1 MLPLILVFYSL
12 AHAQAPIV
20 KIPCGQDIDAT
31 INADDRGSASR
42 FVLEADCTFVAS
54 ETIVPSD
61 GDEVECA
68 KPPTFVQRGPAQD
81 PTTYCTVAGPGVEN
95 VFRPIGQ
102 GGALATVRFEGIK
115 ITGGNFTGSSGSG
128 AGIAEGS
135 MTDASSHYG
144 IEVMNNGAAGILS
157 AKGTFDSVEFTNN
170 TREPKALGVIAA
182 GMKARN
188 EVEVKDSY
196 VHDTQGNG
204 LWCDNFCHD
213 SDSHPNGFWVH
224 DNLVVNNG
232 RSGIRFE
239 EVGGVFTAGE
249 ALIENNEV
257 HDNSLDADRGG
268 ISVRDAQNAT
278 IQNNRFGAAT
288 IGGIA
293 YLPNSR
299 DVAITASDSGRSD
312 RPNLSNIAV
321 VNNALNG
328 ETVKGCELPNTV
340 VDCAGDT
347 PWCANIVDHAY
358 ELLRTYLLR
367 R

>member
-61 GDEVECA
+61 GDVVACA
-68 KPPTFVQRGPAQD
+68 KPPTFVPRGPAQD

-115 ITGGNFTGSSGSG
+115 ITGGNYTGSTGSG

-135 MTDASSHYG
+135 MTDTSSHYG
-144 IEVMNNGAAGILS
+144 IEVMNNEAAGILS

-170 TREPKALGVIAA
+170 TLVSGALGVIGA
-182 GMKARN
+182 GLKARN
-188 EVEVKDSY
+188 EVEVKNSY

-204 LWCDNFCHD
+204 LWCDNYCVD
-213 SDSHPNGFWVH
+213 SARGRFWVH
-224 DNLVVNNG
+224 HNLVVKTG
-232 RSGIRFE
+232 RAGIRFE
-239 EVGGVFTAGE
+239 RVGDVSNAGQ
-249 ALIENNEV
+249 ALIEYNEV
-257 HDNSLDADRGG
+257 HENSADENRGG

-288 IGGIA
+288 IAGVA
-293 YLPNSR
+293 Y
-299 DVAITASDSGRSD
+299 
-312 RPNLSNIAV
+312 RPN
-321 VNNALNG
+321 
-328 ETVKGCELPNTV
+328 
-340 VDCAGDT
+340 
-347 PWCANIVDHAY
+347 Y
-358 ELLRTYLLR
+358 
-367 R
+367 